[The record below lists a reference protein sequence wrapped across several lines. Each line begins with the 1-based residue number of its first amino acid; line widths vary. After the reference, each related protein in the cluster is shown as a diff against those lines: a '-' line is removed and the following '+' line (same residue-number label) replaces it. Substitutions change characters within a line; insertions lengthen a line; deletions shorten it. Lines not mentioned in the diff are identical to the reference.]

1 MSPGRNTPTAYRSSH
16 FKENKL
22 EYVKVESS
30 QIAEVGFGEGLYGP
44 ETLALRFPPNKKQKE
59 AGELGSEYHY
69 GNDRARYT
77 PRETYQRLLAAPSI
91 GAWFGQNIKPFPD
104 QYPFT
109 KVEAENPPQPP
120 PSPNGGGAT
129 LLTSTVKQPTCTDVN
144 PARNA
149 ADCSAVSS
157 TTSRESSSV
166 TNADTKKLPFT
177 QEKVKTLFQS
187 PNSTPTGTIEDAP
200 SPGSALALMND
211 MADDLLFTPGKIT
224 DEQLATMRS
233 DWLTEAKKYDIST
246 DKART
251 ELKRFARPLQKLRT
265 GIEARAKEL
274 TGKMKRFVAG
284 IDGEKRRLI
293 MAVGRIEAEV
303 LAGLTA
309 WEQEEETRKT
319 RLAHEVKRI
328 GEMGQPYL
336 YSGIVDLHTAIE
348 ELEGY
353 DPSSMQEYK
362 LSAESA
368 IAASLKVLKP
378 ELERRKVAEA
388 ERAELDRL
396 RAEAT
401 ARAEAERVA
410 QIASHAKAEAERR
423 AAAEVE
429 AANQRAALAEKMRLA
444 EEQAAAR
451 RAEAAAAQAVRD
463 QDQAVENERMRAA
476 VEAKREREAAEAR
489 AANKAHR
496 LKIDNEALGAICAL
510 DIPMDRAQD
519 LLLAIAKG
527 LIPHVTITY

>member
-1 MSPGRNTPTAYRSSH
+1 
-16 FKENKL
+16 
-22 EYVKVESS
+22 
-30 QIAEVGFGEGLYGP
+30 
-44 ETLALRFPPNKKQKE
+44 
-59 AGELGSEYHY
+59 
-69 GNDRARYT
+69 
-77 PRETYQRLLAAPSI
+77 
-91 GAWFGQNIKPFPD
+91 
-104 QYPFT
+104 
-109 KVEAENPPQPP
+109 
-120 PSPNGGGAT
+120 
-129 LLTSTVKQPTCTDVN
+129 
-144 PARNA
+144 
-149 ADCSAVSS
+149 
-157 TTSRESSSV
+157 
-166 TNADTKKLPFT
+166 
-177 QEKVKTLFQS
+177 
-187 PNSTPTGTIEDAP
+187 
-200 SPGSALALMND
+200 MND

-293 MAVGRIEAEV
+293 MAVGRIEDEV

-336 YSGIVDLHTAIE
+336 YSGTVDLDIAIE
-348 ELEGY
+348 KLEGY

-396 RAEAT
+396 RAESA
-401 ARAEAERVA
+401 ARAEQDR
-410 QIASHAKAEAERR
+410 I
-423 AAAEVE
+423 
-429 AANQRAALAEKMRLA
+429 
-444 EEQAAAR
+444 
-451 RAEAAAAQAVRD
+451 AAAAKKLADEQIA
-463 QDQAVENERMRAA
+463 AA
-476 VEAKREREAAEAR
+476 VEAAKTETRKEVVAELAKPIDLPPVQDVQPFVYPEVPAAVKVDA
-489 AANKAHR
+489 KT
-496 LKIDNEALGAICAL
+496 AICAEIL
-510 DIPMDRAQD
+510 EIVADYRSGECDTPG
-519 LLLAIAKG
+519 G
-527 LIPHVTITY
+527 LEHMGDVWRLFGKWERMLKE

>member
-1 MSPGRNTPTAYRSSH
+1 
-16 FKENKL
+16 
-22 EYVKVESS
+22 
-30 QIAEVGFGEGLYGP
+30 
-44 ETLALRFPPNKKQKE
+44 
-59 AGELGSEYHY
+59 
-69 GNDRARYT
+69 
-77 PRETYQRLLAAPSI
+77 
-91 GAWFGQNIKPFPD
+91 
-104 QYPFT
+104 
-109 KVEAENPPQPP
+109 
-120 PSPNGGGAT
+120 
-129 LLTSTVKQPTCTDVN
+129 
-144 PARNA
+144 
-149 ADCSAVSS
+149 
-157 TTSRESSSV
+157 
-166 TNADTKKLPFT
+166 
-177 QEKVKTLFQS
+177 
-187 PNSTPTGTIEDAP
+187 
-200 SPGSALALMND
+200 
-211 MADDLLFTPGKIT
+211 
-224 DEQLATMRS
+224 
-233 DWLTEAKKYDIST
+233 
-246 DKART
+246 
-251 ELKRFARPLQKLRT
+251 
-265 GIEARAKEL
+265 
-274 TGKMKRFVAG
+274 
-284 IDGEKRRLI
+284 

-527 LIPHVTITY
+527 LIPHVSITY

>member
-1 MSPGRNTPTAYRSSH
+1 
-16 FKENKL
+16 L

-59 AGELGSEYHY
+59 AGEPGSEYHY

-77 PRETYQRLLAAPSI
+77 PKETYQRLLAAPSI

-177 QEKVKTLFQS
+177 Q
-187 PNSTPTGTIEDAP
+187 TGTIEDAP

-336 YSGIVDLHTAIE
+336 YSGTVDLDIAIE
-348 ELEGY
+348 KLEGY

-396 RAEAT
+396 RAESA
-401 ARAEAERVA
+401 ARAEQD
-410 QIASHAKAEAERR
+410 QI
-423 AAAEVE
+423 
-429 AANQRAALAEKMRLA
+429 
-444 EEQAAAR
+444 
-451 RAEAAAAQAVRD
+451 AAAAKKLADEQIA
-463 QDQAVENERMRAA
+463 AA
-476 VEAKREREAAEAR
+476 VEAAKTETRKEVVAELAKPIDLPPVQDVQPFVYPEVPAAVKVDA
-489 AANKAHR
+489 KT
-496 LKIDNEALGAICAL
+496 AICAEIL
-510 DIPMDRAQD
+510 EIVADYRSGECDTPG
-519 LLLAIAKG
+519 G
-527 LIPHVTITY
+527 LEHMGDVWRLFGKWERMLKE

>member
-1 MSPGRNTPTAYRSSH
+1 
-16 FKENKL
+16 L

-77 PRETYQRLLAAPSI
+77 PRQTYQRLLAAPSI

-129 LLTSTVKQPTCTDVN
+129 LLTS
-144 PARNA
+144 
-149 ADCSAVSS
+149 
-157 TTSRESSSV
+157 
-166 TNADTKKLPFT
+166 
-177 QEKVKTLFQS
+177 EKVKTLFQS

-293 MAVGRIEAEV
+293 MAVGRIEDEV

-336 YSGIVDLHTAIE
+336 YSGTVDLDIAIE
-348 ELEGY
+348 KLEGY

-396 RAEAT
+396 RAESA
-401 ARAEAERVA
+401 ARAEQDR
-410 QIASHAKAEAERR
+410 I
-423 AAAEVE
+423 
-429 AANQRAALAEKMRLA
+429 
-444 EEQAAAR
+444 
-451 RAEAAAAQAVRD
+451 AAAAKKLADEQIA
-463 QDQAVENERMRAA
+463 AA
-476 VEAKREREAAEAR
+476 VEAAKTETRKEVVAELAKPIDLPPVQDVQPFVYPEVPAAVKVDA
-489 AANKAHR
+489 KT
-496 LKIDNEALGAICAL
+496 AICAEIL
-510 DIPMDRAQD
+510 EIVADYRSGECDTPG
-519 LLLAIAKG
+519 G
-527 LIPHVTITY
+527 LEHMGDVWRLFGKWERMLKE